1 MNKATKIL
9 AAVLVVAGLVL
20 AFVALRL
27 GTANAPA
34 PATTPSTVT
43 QTLTQRFPA
52 VVAAKALA
60 PGKPI
65 GIDDVKITQFD
76 SQTVGGFTVPAD
88 VVGRVPLVALAA
100 GVPVT
105 QNTLARGLAMQLA
118 PGERAV
124 AIPVTETVGV
134 SNRIRP
140 GDFVDV
146 FFTMKTNQPAG
157 ATVGLVD
164 DTQAR
169 LLTSRVRVLS
179 YGNASLDD
187 VTPPPP
193 TPSMASSVAAATA
206 TASAPPP
213 QPVNAQPAQ
222 PPVLATSAVVAV
234 PLEDVN
240 RVVLGTQQGKITL
253 ALRNPA
259 DDARPDTSLFPAP
272 PPVLVSKA
280 GLTGENKAALDTP
293 ENRAYAGIAT
303 TGLAG
308 EPTHRPA
315 APAPRAPG
323 GPGSG
328 NGGGGSTIEVVRGS
342 ERSTAAY

>member
-9 AAVLVVAGLVL
+9 AAVLVVAGVVL
-20 AFVALRL
+20 ALFALRL

-34 PATTPSTVT
+34 PQTTPSAVT

-52 VVAAKALA
+52 VVAARALA

-65 GIDDVKITQFD
+65 TAEDVKIAQFD
-76 SQTVGGFTVPAD
+76 SPTPAAFSVPAD

-105 QNTLARGLAMQLA
+105 QNVLARGLAMQLA

-124 AIPVTETVGV
+124 ALPVTETVGV

-157 ATVGLVD
+157 SPTVGLVD

-169 LLTSRVRVLS
+169 LLASRVRVLT
-179 YGNASLDD
+179 YGTASLDD
-187 VTPPPP
+187 VTPPPA
-193 TPSMASSVAAATA
+193 TPSVASTVATA
-206 TASAPPP
+206 ASSAPPP
-213 QPVNAQPAQ
+213 QQPAQ
-222 PPVLATSAVVAV
+222 PPMPATSAVVAV
-234 PLEDVN
+234 PIEDVN
-240 RVVLGTQQGKITL
+240 RLVLGAQQGKITL

-259 DDARPDTSLFPAP
+259 DDTQPDTSLFPAP

-280 GLTGENKAALDTP
+280 GLTGDTRAALESP

-308 EPTHRPA
+308 EPQRRPA
-315 APAPRAPG
+315 LAAPRAPG
-323 GPGSG
+323 GGG
-328 NGGGGSTIEVVRGS
+328 TGGGSNGGTIEIVRGA

>member
-9 AAVLVVAGLVL
+9 AAVLVIVGVAL
-20 AFVALRL
+20 ALFALRL
-27 GTANAPA
+27 GTNNAPA
-34 PATTPSTVT
+34 PNATPSAVT

-52 VVAAKALA
+52 VVAAKALT

-65 GIDDVKITQFD
+65 TADDIKIAQFD
-76 SQTVGGFTVPAD
+76 SQTPNAFANPAD

-124 AIPVTETVGV
+124 ALPVTETVGV

-157 ATVGLVD
+157 SPTVGLVD

-169 LLTSRVRVLS
+169 LLASRVRVLT

-187 VTPPPP
+187 ITPPPAAP
-193 TPSMASSVAAATA
+193 TVASTVAAA

-213 QPVNAQPAQ
+213 QQAAAPQ
-222 PPVLATSAVVAV
+222 PPPMPATSAVVAV
-234 PLEDVN
+234 PIEDVN
-240 RVVLGTQQGKITL
+240 RLVLGAQQGKITL

-259 DDARPDTSLFPAP
+259 DDTKPDTSLFPP
-272 PPVLVSKA
+272 TPPVLVSKA
-280 GLTGENKAALDTP
+280 GLAGDNKAALNSP
-293 ENRAYAGIAT
+293 ENQAYAGIAT

-308 EPTHRPA
+308 EPPRRTAA
-315 APAPRAPG
+315 APTPRAPG
-323 GPGSG
+323 G
-328 NGGGGSTIEVVRGS
+328 GGGGGGGTVEVVRGA
-342 ERSTAAY
+342 ERSTASF

>member
-9 AAVLVVAGLVL
+9 AAVLVVAGVL
-20 AFVALRL
+20 LALVALRL
-27 GTANAPA
+27 GTSNAPA
-34 PATTPSTVT
+34 PATTPSAVT
-43 QTLTQRFPA
+43 QALTQRYPA
-52 VVAAKALA
+52 VVAAKALT

-65 GIDDVKITQFD
+65 TSDDVKIAQFD
-76 SQTVGGFTVPAD
+76 SATPGAFNVPAD

-100 GVPVT
+100 GVAITP
-105 QNTLARGLAMQLA
+105 NMLAHGLAMQLA
-118 PGERAV
+118 AGERAV
-124 AIPVTETVGV
+124 SLPVSETVGV

-157 ATVGLVD
+157 SPTVGLVD

-169 LLTSRVRVLS
+169 LLASRVRVLT

-187 VTPPPP
+187 VTPPPAAP
-193 TPSMASSVAAATA
+193 TVASTVAAAA
-206 TASAPPP
+206 TPAPPA
-213 QPVNAQPAQ
+213 AQPQANQ
-222 PPVLATSAVVAV
+222 PPMPATSAVVAV
-234 PLEDVN
+234 PVEDVN
-240 RVVLGTQQGKITL
+240 RLVLGAQQGKITL

-259 DDARPDTSLFPAP
+259 DDAKPDTALFPP
-272 PPVLVSKA
+272 TPPVLVSKA
-280 GLTGENKAALDTP
+280 GLPGDTKAALDSP

-308 EPTHRPA
+308 EPVRRPA
-315 APAPRAPG
+315 AAAPRAPG
-323 GPGSG
+323 GST
-328 NGGGGSTIEVVRGS
+328 GGGGTIEVVRGA

>member
-1 MNKATKIL
+1 MNKATKIF
-9 AAVLVVAGLVL
+9 AAVLVVAGVL
-20 AFVALRL
+20 LALFALRL

-34 PATTPSTVT
+34 PSATPSVVT

-52 VVAAKALA
+52 VVAARALA

-65 GIDDVKITQFD
+65 TADDVKIAQFD
-76 SQTVGGFTVPAD
+76 SAAPGAFNVPAD

-105 QNTLARGLAMQLA
+105 QNLLAHGLAMQLA

-124 AIPVTETVGV
+124 SLPVTETVGV

-157 ATVGLVD
+157 SPAVGLAD

-169 LLTSRVRVLS
+169 LLASRVRVLT

-187 VTPPPP
+187 VTPPPAA
-193 TPSMASSVAAATA
+193 PSVASTVAAAAASQPQA
-206 TASAPPP
+206 TQPPMS
-213 QPVNAQPAQ
+213 AQ
-222 PPVLATSAVVAV
+222 PPMPATSAVVAV
-234 PLEDVN
+234 PIEDVN
-240 RVVLGTQQGKITL
+240 RLVLGAQQGKITL
-253 ALRNPA
+253 ALRNPT
-259 DDARPDTSLFPAP
+259 DDAKPDTSLFPPP

-280 GLTGENKAALDTP
+280 ALTGDAKASLDTP

-308 EPTHRPA
+308 E
-315 APAPRAPG
+315 APRRAPMG
-323 GPGSG
+323 ASRAAH
-328 NGGGGSTIEVVRGS
+328 GGGGSSGGTVEVVRGA

>member
-9 AAVLVVAGLVL
+9 AAVLVVAGVVL
-20 AFVALRL
+20 ALFALRL
-27 GTANAPA
+27 GTTNTPA
-34 PATTPSTVT
+34 PQTAPSAVT

-52 VVAAKALA
+52 VVAAKALS

-65 GIDDVKITQFD
+65 TADDVKIAQFD
-76 SQTVGGFTVPAD
+76 SPTPAGFNIPAD

-105 QNTLARGLAMQLA
+105 QNVLARGLAMQLA

-124 AIPVTETVGV
+124 ALPVTETVGV

-157 ATVGLVD
+157 SPTVGIVD

-169 LLTSRVRVLS
+169 LLASRVRVLT

-187 VTPPPP
+187 VTPQPAA
-193 TPSMASSVAAATA
+193 PSVASTVAAATA
-206 TASAPPP
+206 SAPQP
-213 QPVNAQPAQ
+213 QQPAPAAQ
-222 PPVLATSAVVAV
+222 PPMPATSAVVAV
-234 PLEDVN
+234 PVEDVN
-240 RVVLGTQQGKITL
+240 RLVLGAQQGKITL

-259 DDARPDTSLFPAP
+259 DDTRPDTSLFPPP
-272 PPVLVSKA
+272 PPVLASKS
-280 GLTGENKAALDTP
+280 GLTADTKAALDTP

-308 EPTHRPA
+308 EPTRRPA
-315 APAPRAPG
+315 AAAAPRAPG
-323 GPGSG
+323 G
-328 NGGGGSTIEVVRGS
+328 GGSSSGGTIEVVRGA